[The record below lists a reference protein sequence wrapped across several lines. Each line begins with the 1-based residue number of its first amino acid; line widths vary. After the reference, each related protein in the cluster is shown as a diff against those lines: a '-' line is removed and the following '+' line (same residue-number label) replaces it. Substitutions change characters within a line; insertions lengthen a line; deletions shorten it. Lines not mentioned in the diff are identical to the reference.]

1 MSEPTHDFDT
11 NESKINE
18 PDTITPREAPDAD
31 ASARRFRGFA
41 WALGVI
47 GFLAF
52 VMLARINTYL
62 GVQAVPWDKSG
73 HEYVWRVWWRARN
86 DIIQSGPGWVFL
98 LAYVALALAFI
109 GLSAV
114 AFWIA
119 LVPDDRTVNMDR
131 ESAPEPVAQP

>member
-1 MSEPTHDFDT
+1 MSEPTHDFD
-11 NESKINE
+11 SQDPKLNE
-18 PDTITPREAPDAD
+18 PDTMSHEAPKMN
-31 ASARRFRGFA
+31 ASARRIRGFA
-41 WALGVI
+41 WALAVI

-52 VMLARINTYL
+52 IVLAHVNTHL

-86 DIIQSGPGWVFL
+86 DFIHSGPGWAFL
-98 LAYVALALAFI
+98 LVYFALALAFI

-119 LVPDDRTVNMDR
+119 LVPDDRLVDVDR
-131 ESAPEPVAQP
+131 ESAPEPFAQP